1 MTMAKPIDRGDI
13 VRLVVLGIAVLL
25 ESAALLSVVL
35 NLALFPGQI
44 YPNIASIAAYL
55 LPIIVGLLSKRLDTA
70 LVLAVLPFILLA
82 AIYLARFAPLW
93 TVDLVQLGVLAQR
106 AANLILILGLLGAFG
121 WLVRR
126 VLSRLPFTPFA
137 AKTA

>member
-1 MTMAKPIDRGDI
+1 MAKPIDRGDI

-25 ESAALLSVVL
+25 ESAALVSVVL

-44 YPNIASIAAYL
+44 YPNIANIAVYL

-70 LVLAVLPFILLA
+70 LVLAVLPFIILA

-126 VLSRLPFTPFA
+126 VLSRLPFAPFA